1 MDGPA
6 TLFPVAETVVGEAVT
21 VRCEGTIADVRLL
34 HRRLQSE
41 GLTVMFGTHGM
52 IAHDAYLGPTEMRRW
67 FQLIVTGTSSTAV
80 CSHVVSQWTDGGSV
94 SIV

>member
-1 MDGPA
+1 MA
-6 TLFPVAETVVGEAVT
+6 AETVT

-52 IAHDAYLGPTEMRRW
+52 IAHDAYLGTNSMRRW
-67 FQLIVTGTSSTAV
+67 FQLIVTGTSSSAV
-80 CSHVVSQWTDGGSV
+80 CTHVVSRWNDGGNV
-94 SIV
+94 TIV